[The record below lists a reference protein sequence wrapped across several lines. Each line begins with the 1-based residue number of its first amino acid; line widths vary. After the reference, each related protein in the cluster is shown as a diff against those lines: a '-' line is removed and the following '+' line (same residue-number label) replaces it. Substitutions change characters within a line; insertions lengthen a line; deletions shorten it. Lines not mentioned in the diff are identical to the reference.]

1 MGTPEGGGAGL
12 ERWAGL
18 PPEDEEERGE
28 GLEQMSYCGK
38 MKCMHLVD
46 NWENTKHLRKSR

>member
-1 MGTPEGGGAGL
+1 MRVLKDGL
-12 ERWAGL
+12 AF

-28 GLEQMSYCGK
+28 GLEQMSYCVK